1 MSSHD
6 EQIEQHPLWG
16 GLSQL
21 NDAIAAAEGSTDSD
35 RAHLNRFSAITRFVE
50 NWLGRAEPALV
61 KVATL
66 DSANQQASA
75 AQTQIQNFTSNAN
88 SQHLTNAVAQMEGL
102 LTTAQQVWAAVD
114 VEDVG
119 SIRDDVTSFR
129 KSASQLVNAL
139 SSEVESVRVELRAV
153 EAERD
158 ALRVDIDEQKG
169 RLDAAIA
176 EFQQQFSAAQ
186 EARSSEHDSARSQRA
201 DEHSTAMQKSSAAVD
216 EFLAQAAASREAE
229 VESFGKTRAD
239 FVEEGQKSLTELR
252 TLRDEAAK
260 VVGVVGNIGITG
272 DYQKSA
278 KQEKRQAFWWALA
291 ALVFF
296 IAAVAAAAYF
306 LTVDTDGLG
315 AAGTARRIALSLIV
329 AAPATFCVS
338 QSREHRTLERRNRS
352 LELELASLDPF
363 VAPLPAE
370 YQQAMKAELA
380 ARYFRGTSVEPAELD
395 TERWF
400 ERFRRSEEGVDDDA

>member
-6 EQIEQHPLWG
+6 EQITTHPLWES
-16 GLSQL
+16 LAQL
-21 NDAIAAAEGSTDSD
+21 EAAIHGVEASSDGD
-35 RAHLNRFSAITRFVE
+35 RAVLERFATITRFATR
-50 NWLGRAEPALV
+50 WLERSEPALV
-61 KVATL
+61 KTATL
-66 DSANQQASA
+66 DAANQQASA
-75 AQTQIQNFTSNAN
+75 ALSQVQSFASNGN
-88 SQHLTNAVAQMEGL
+88 SQHLTNAVAQMESV
-102 LTTAQQVWAAVD
+102 LTHAQQVWAAVD

-119 SIRDDVTSFR
+119 SVRDDVSSFR
-129 KSASQLVNAL
+129 KSASQHVNAL
-139 SSEVESVRVELRAV
+139 SAEVDAVRAELRAV

-158 ALRVDIDEQKG
+158 ELRTEIEEQKG

-186 EARSSEHDSARSQRA
+186 ESRSSEHDASRSQRS
-201 DEHSTAMQKSSAAVD
+201 DEH
-216 EFLAQAAASREAE
+216 AQAMKAATSAVEEIVEAARVSREAQ
-229 VESFGKTRAD
+229 VELFGDARSEL
-239 FVEEGQKSLTELR
+239 VEKGGETLAELR
-252 TLRDEAAK
+252 GLRDEAAK

-278 KQEKRQAFWWALA
+278 KQEKRQAFWWAVA
-291 ALVFF
+291 ALAFF
-296 IAAVAAAAYF
+296 IGAVVAAAYF

-380 ARYFRGTSVEPAELD
+380 ARYFRGTSSEPAELD

-400 ERFRRSEEGVDDDA
+400 ERFRRTEGTAEES